1 MKKIILLASVMMLT
15 IAAFSMPVFAAS
27 ETDSDLDVE
36 LQKDVLMGPG
46 QVMIETKSD
55 ILMSYGARAR
65 IIPTSETDWDFGL
78 TDDLTMPLLGG
89 ALTPN
94 FFKNHITETGWIND
108 NYIRSEVQLYY
119 TAMPRDKMWSFY
131 AALEYDRPL
140 ENSSVDDRG
149 GKDQFSS
156 NFGLER
162 LHGTFKLP
170 HNMRLHAGY
179 DIWGVDVI
187 DAAGL
192 VYGDDNP
199 GFWVTGDYD
208 KWSFNV
214 GYFKLL
220 ENNFQTGTNELKDL
234 EDSDRDL
241 LGGYLTFTPE
251 EGQKIQPFYMYDRL
265 RAVPVGS
272 LLQTTLISAGAMQSI
287 GVPKTDSHHIG
298 AYYTGKFGIMELF
311 LEGVYQFGCADETG
325 LSKLGL
331 EEDYDI
337 SAYAF
342 SGDLAFKLDEAVGFG
357 VKPRIGFLYTSGDDD
372 PTDDTLGGYTGV
384 ENAQRFSQYFGGE
397 NTIIGDTNLV
407 LGSVLYGYLPELYGN
422 GTPVATGGLQNGVGK
437 FGNGRGDNPGL
448 TMTSVG
454 ITLTPKRF
462 LIFRSNVNSFWW
474 NEDIMVNSFVDPGAA
489 TIVESGYTGT
499 EWDNEI
505 TLATSKHSFIKGQ
518 FSFFFPGDTVE
529 DVTSALTSF
538 RNPAT
543 GAVIP
548 GAQSDEM
555 AMRLAMEFIWM
566 F

>member
-78 TDDLTMPLLGG
+78 TDDLKAPLLGG
-89 ALTPN
+89 ALTSN
-94 FFKNHITETGWIND
+94 FFKNHITETGWINN

-149 GKDQFSS
+149 GKDGNSS

-220 ENNFQTGTNELKDL
+220 ENNFQVDVNALGDD

-241 LGGYLTFTPE
+241 FGGYMTFTPE
-251 EGQKIQPFYMYDRL
+251 EGQKIQPFYMYDRI
-265 RAVPVGS
+265 RDVAVGS
-272 LLQTTLISAGAMQSI
+272 LFNFITGTTGAT
-287 GVPKTDSHHIG
+287 PKTDSHHIG
-298 AYYTGKFGIMELF
+298 AYYTGKFGVMELF

-325 LSKLGL
+325 LAQ
-331 EEDYDI
+331 DDFDI

-342 SGDLAFKLDEAVGFG
+342 SGDLAFKLDESAGFG
-357 VKPRIGFLYTSGDDD
+357 VKPHIGFLYTSGDDD

-422 GTPVATGGLQNGVGK
+422 GTPIATGGLQNGLGK

-448 TMTSVG
+448 TMTSIG

-474 NEDIMVNSFVDPGAA
+474 NEDIMVTSFVDPAVN
-489 TIVESGYTGT
+489 TVVESGYTGT
-499 EWDNEI
+499 EWDNEL
-505 TLATSKHSFIKGQ
+505 TLATSKHSFIKTQ
-518 FSFFFPGDTVE
+518 CSFFFPGDTVE
-529 DVTSALTSF
+529 DVTSALSSF

-543 GAVIP
+543 GSPIA
-548 GAQSDEM
+548 GEQSDEM
-555 AMRLAMEFIWM
+555 AMRLGMEFIWM

>member
-27 ETDSDLDVE
+27 ETDSDLDVQ

-78 TDDLTMPLLGG
+78 TDDLKAPLLGG
-89 ALTPN
+89 ALTSN
-94 FFKNHITETGWIND
+94 FFKNHITETGWINN

-149 GKDQFSS
+149 GKDGNSS

-220 ENNFQTGTNELKDL
+220 ENNFQVDVNALGDD

-241 LGGYLTFTPE
+241 FGGYMTFTPE
-251 EGQKIQPFYMYDRL
+251 EGQKIQPFYMYDRI
-265 RAVPVGS
+265 RDVAVGS
-272 LLQTTLISAGAMQSI
+272 LFNVITGTTGAT
-287 GVPKTDSHHIG
+287 PKTDSHHIG
-298 AYYTGKFGIMELF
+298 AYYTGKFGVMELF

-325 LSKLGL
+325 LAQ
-331 EEDYDI
+331 DDFDI

-342 SGDLAFKLDEAVGFG
+342 SGDLAFKLDESAGFG
-357 VKPRIGFLYTSGDDD
+357 VKPHIGFLYTSGDDD

-422 GTPVATGGLQNGVGK
+422 GTPIATGGLQNGLGK

-448 TMTSVG
+448 SMTSIG

-474 NEDIMVNSFVDPGAA
+474 NEDIMVTSFVDPAVN
-489 TIVESGYTGT
+489 TVVESGYTGT
-499 EWDNEI
+499 EWDNEL
-505 TLATSKHSFIKGQ
+505 TLATSKHSFIKTQ
-518 FSFFFPGDTVE
+518 CSFFFPGDTVE
-529 DVTSALTSF
+529 DVTSALSSF

-543 GAVIP
+543 GLPIA
-548 GAQSDEM
+548 GEQSDEM
-555 AMRLAMEFIWM
+555 AMRLGMEFIWM

>member
-1 MKKIILLASVMMLT
+1 MKKFIFQTAVALLSIAVLSSMAFGASD
-15 IAAFSMPVFAAS
+15 
-27 ETDSDLDVE
+27 TDSSPEAE
-36 LQKDVLMGPG
+36 LQKDILMGPG
-46 QVMIETKSD
+46 QVMIETKGD

-78 TDDLTMPLLGG
+78 TDDLGSKKLLGG
-89 ALTPN
+89 VLTQN
-94 FFKNHITETGWIND
+94 FFKNHITETGWINN
-108 NYIRSEVQLYY
+108 NYIRSEVQLYI
-119 TAMPRDKMWSFY
+119 TAMPKDKMWSFY

-140 ENSSVDDRG
+140 ENSSVDERG

-170 HNMRLHAGY
+170 MNMRLHAGY

-220 ENNFQTGTNELKDL
+220 ENNFQAEVNKLLDL
-234 EDSDRDL
+234 DDSDRDL
-241 LGGYLTFTPE
+241 FGGYLTFTPE
-251 EGQKIQPFYMYDRL
+251 EGQKIQPFYMYDRI
-265 RAVPVGS
+265 RDVSTGT
-272 LLQTTLISAGAMQSI
+272 LLNYLMGNTGAK
-287 GVPKTDSHHIG
+287 PKTDSHHIG
-298 AYYTGKFGIMELF
+298 AYYTGKFGILELF
-311 LEGVYQFGCADETG
+311 FEGVYQFGKAEETG
-325 LSKLGL
+325 LAYN
-331 EEDYDI
+331 DYDI

-342 SGDLAFKLDEAVGFG
+342 SGDIAFKLDTEKGFG
-357 VKPRIGFLYTSGDDD
+357 IKPRIGFLYTTGDDD
-372 PTDDTLGGYTGV
+372 PNDDELGGYTAVTAG
-384 ENAQRFSQYFGGE
+384 QRFAQYFGGE

-422 GTPVATGGLQNGVGK
+422 GTPIATGGLQNGLGR

-448 TMTSVG
+448 TMSSVG

-462 LIFRSNVNSFWW
+462 LILKSNVNSFWW

-489 TIVESGYTGT
+489 TLVESGYTGT

-505 TLATSKHSFIKGQ
+505 MLATSKHSFIKGQ
-518 FSFFFPGDTVE
+518 FACFFPGDTVKE
-529 DVTSALTSF
+529 VTSALTSF

-548 GAQSDEM
+548 GTKSDDT
-555 AMRLAMEFIWM
+555 AYRLGMEFIWM

>member
-78 TDDLTMPLLGG
+78 TDDLKAPLLGG
-89 ALTPN
+89 ALTSN
-94 FFKNHITETGWIND
+94 FFKNHITETGWINN

-149 GKDQFSS
+149 GKDGNSS

-220 ENNFQTGTNELKDL
+220 ENNFQVDVNALGDD

-241 LGGYLTFTPE
+241 FGGYLTFTPE

-265 RAVPVGS
+265 RDVPTGTMFNFIS
-272 LLQTTLISAGAMQSI
+272 GTTGAT
-287 GVPKTDSHHIG
+287 PKTDSHHIG
-298 AYYTGKFGIMELF
+298 AYYTGKFGVMELF

-325 LSKLGL
+325 LAQ
-331 EEDYDI
+331 DDFDI

-342 SGDLAFKLDEAVGFG
+342 SGDLAFKLDESAGFG
-357 VKPRIGFLYTSGDDD
+357 VKPHIGFLYTSGDDD
-372 PTDDTLGGYTGV
+372 ATDDTLGGYTGV

-422 GTPVATGGLQNGVGK
+422 GTPVATGGLQNGLGK

-448 TMTSVG
+448 SMTSIG

-474 NEDIMVNSFVDPGAA
+474 NEDIMVTSFVDPAVN
-489 TIVESGYTGT
+489 TVVESGYTGT
-499 EWDNEI
+499 EWDNEL
-505 TLATSKHSFIKGQ
+505 TLATSKHSFIKTQ
-518 FSFFFPGDTVE
+518 CSFFFPGDTVE

-543 GAVIP
+543 GLPDCRSA
-548 GAQSDEM
+548 E
-555 AMRLAMEFIWM
+555 R
-566 F
+566 

>member
-1 MKKIILLASVMMLT
+1 MQKIILQTVITFLS
-15 IAAFSMPVFAAS
+15 IAVLSSMTFAAS
-27 ETDSDLDVE
+27 DTDSDLDVE

-65 IIPTSETDWDFGL
+65 IIPVSETDWDFGL
-78 TDDLTMPLLGG
+78 TDNLTMPLLGG
-89 ALTPN
+89 GLKSN
-94 FFKNHITETGWIND
+94 FFKTHITETGWIEN
-108 NYIRSEVQLYY
+108 NYIRSEVQMYY
-119 TAMPRDKMWSFY
+119 TAMPRDRIWSFY

-149 GKDQFSS
+149 GKDQNTS

-170 HNMRLHAGY
+170 ANMRLHAGF

-220 ENNFQTGTNELKDL
+220 ENNFKANVNELSDQ

-241 LGGYLTFTPE
+241 YGGYLTFTPE
-251 EGQKIQPFYMYDRL
+251 DGQKFQPFYMYDRI
-265 RAVPVGS
+265 RDVPVGN
-272 LLQTTLISAGAMQSI
+272 LFNYITKTTGDT
-287 GVPKTDSHHIG
+287 PKTDSHHIG
-298 AYYTGKFGIMELF
+298 AYYTGKFGVMELF
-311 LEGVYQFGCADETG
+311 LEGVYQFGNADDTG
-325 LSKLGL
+325 LAQ
-331 EEDYDI
+331 DDFDI

-342 SGDLAFKLDEAVGFG
+342 SGDLALKLDESAGFG
-357 VKPRIGFLYTSGDDD
+357 VKPHIGFLYTSGDDD
-372 PTDDTLGGYTGV
+372 PTDDELGGYTGI

-422 GTPVATGGLQNGVGK
+422 GTPIATGGLQNGAGK

-474 NEDIMVNSFVDPGAA
+474 NEDISVYGFVLPTPTSLPAI
-489 TIVESGYTGT
+489 TTVEAGYTGT

-518 FSFFFPGDTVE
+518 FSCFFPGDTVE
-529 DVTSALTSF
+529 DVTSALTAY
-538 RNPAT
+538 RNPDNPLDI
-543 GAVIP
+543 IP
-548 GAQSDEM
+548 GAKSDDVIY
-555 AMRLAMEFIWM
+555 RLGMEFIWM

>member
-1 MKKIILLASVMMLT
+1 MKKIILQTAVALLSIAMLSSM
-15 IAAFSMPVFAAS
+15 AFAVSD
-27 ETDSDLDVE
+27 TDSTSDAE
-36 LQKDVLMGPG
+36 LQKDILMGPG
-46 QVMIETKSD
+46 QVFLETKHD

-78 TDDLTMPLLGG
+78 TDDLGSMKLLGG
-89 ALTPN
+89 GLTQN
-94 FFKNHITETGWIND
+94 FFKNHITETGWINN
-108 NYIRSEVQLYY
+108 NYIRSEVQLYF
-119 TAMPRDKMWSFY
+119 TAMPKDKMWSFY

-140 ENSSVDDRG
+140 ENSSVDERG

-170 HNMRLHAGY
+170 MNMRLHAGY

-220 ENNFQTGTNELKDL
+220 ENNFQTDVNKLRDL
-234 EDSDRDL
+234 SDSDRDL
-241 LGGYLTFTPE
+241 YGGYLTFTPE
-251 EGQKIQPFYMYDRL
+251 EGQKIQPFYMYDRI
-265 RAVPVGS
+265 RDVSTGS
-272 LLQTTLISAGAMQSI
+272 LLNYIMGNTGAT
-287 GVPKTDSHHIG
+287 PKTDSHHIG
-298 AYYTGKFGIMELF
+298 AYYTGKFGKLELF
-311 LEGVYQFGCADETG
+311 VEGVYQFGKAEETG
-325 LSKLGL
+325 LAYN
-331 EEDYDI
+331 DYDI

-342 SGDLAFKLDEAVGFG
+342 SGDIALKLDTDKGFG
-357 VKPRIGFLYTSGDDD
+357 IKPHIGFLYTTGDDD
-372 PTDDTLGGYTGV
+372 PNDDELGGYTGV
-384 ENAQRFSQYFGGE
+384 ENAQRFAQYFGGE

-422 GTPVATGGLQNGVGK
+422 GTPIATGGLQNGLGR

-448 TMTSVG
+448 TMSSVG
-454 ITLTPKRF
+454 ITLAPERF
-462 LIFRSNVNSFWW
+462 LILKSNVNSFWW

-505 TLATSKHSFIKGQ
+505 MLATSKHSFIKGQ
-518 FSFFFPGDTVE
+518 FSCFFPGGTVE

-548 GAQSDEM
+548 GAKSDDT
-555 AMRLAMEFIWM
+555 AYRLGMEFIWM

>member
-1 MKKIILLASVMMLT
+1 MKKFILQTAVALLS
-15 IAAFSMPVFAAS
+15 IAVLSSMAFAVSGTD
-27 ETDSDLDVE
+27 TDSDLDVE

-46 QVMIETKSD
+46 QVMIETKND

-65 IIPTSETDWDFGL
+65 IIPTSETDYDFGL
-78 TDDLTMPLLGG
+78 TDDLGSTQLLGG
-89 ALTPN
+89 ALTQN
-94 FFKNHITETGWIND
+94 FFKNHITETGWINN

-149 GKDQFSS
+149 GKDQYSS

-170 HNMRLHAGY
+170 YNMRLHAGY
-179 DIWGVDVI
+179 DIWGVDII

-220 ENNFQTGTNELKDL
+220 ENNFQDNVNALKDT

-241 LGGYLTFTPE
+241 LGGYLTFMPE
-251 EGQKIQPFYMYDRL
+251 EGQKIQPFYMYDRI
-265 RAVPVGS
+265 RDVPVGD
-272 LLQTTLISAGAMQSI
+272 LFNYITKTTGDT
-287 GVPKTDSHHIG
+287 PKTDSHHIG

-311 LEGVYQFGCADETG
+311 LEGVYQFGQADETG
-325 LSKLGL
+325 LTARGMAYD
-331 EEDYDI
+331 DYDI

-342 SGDLAFKLDEAVGFG
+342 SGDLAFKLDDAAGFG
-357 VKPRIGFLYTSGDDD
+357 VKPHIGFLYTSGDDD
-372 PTDDTLGGYTGV
+372 PNDDTLGGYTGV

-422 GTPVATGGLQNGVGK
+422 GTPVATGGLQNGLGR

-448 TMTSVG
+448 TMSSVG

-462 LIFRSNVNSFWW
+462 LILRSNVNSFWW
-474 NEDIMVNSFVDPGAA
+474 NEDIKVTSFVDPGAA

-518 FSFFFPGDTVE
+518 CSFFFPGDTVE
-529 DVTSALTSF
+529 DVTSALTAF

-548 GAQSDEM
+548 GAESDEM
-555 AMRLAMEFIWM
+555 AMRLGMEFIWM

>member
-1 MKKIILLASVMMLT
+1 MNNFFLRTVVIFLSFLLFSGV
-15 IAAFSMPVFAAS
+15 AFAQ
-27 ETDSDLDVE
+27 ETTDSDSAVE
-36 LQKDVLMGPG
+36 LEKDILMGPG
-46 QVMIETKSD
+46 TVKIQTETD
-55 ILMSYGARAR
+55 IMMTYGARAR
-65 IIPTSETDWDFGL
+65 IIPVSETEWDFGL
-78 TDDLTMPLLGG
+78 TDDLGSTQLLGG
-89 ALTPN
+89 ALTQN
-94 FFKNHITETGWIND
+94 FFKNHITETGWINN

-119 TAMPRDKMWSFY
+119 TAMPKDRVWSFY

-149 GKDQFSS
+149 GKNQYSS

-170 HNMRLHAGY
+170 ANMRLHAGF

-199 GFWVTGDYD
+199 GFWITGDYD

-220 ENNFQTGTNELKDL
+220 ENNWETDVNELKDWA
-234 EDSDRDL
+234 DQDRDIY
-241 LGGYLTFTPE
+241 GGYLTFTPE
-251 EGQKIQPFYMYDRL
+251 EGQKIQPFYMYDRM
-265 RAVPVGS
+265 RDVPVGS
-272 LLQTTLISAGAMQSI
+272 LLNYITNTTGET
-287 GVPKTDSHHIG
+287 PHTDSHHLG
-298 AYYTGKFGIMELF
+298 TYYTGKFGVIELF
-311 LEGVYQFGCADETG
+311 MEGVYQFGQANHTG
-325 LSKLGL
+325 LNEINPEYSN
-331 EEDYDI
+331 DYDI

-342 SGDLAFKLDEAVGFG
+342 SGDIAFKLDEAAGFG
-357 VKPRIGFLYTSGDDD
+357 VKPHIGFLYTSGDDD
-372 PTDDTLGGYTGV
+372 PNDDELGGYTGV

-407 LGSVLYGYLPELYGN
+407 LGTVLYGYLPELYGN
-422 GTPVATGGLQNGVGK
+422 GTPIATGGLQNGVGQ

-448 TMTSVG
+448 TMSSVG

-474 NEDIMVNSFVDPGAA
+474 NEDISVASYVDPGAM
-489 TIVESGYTGT
+489 TVVESGYTGT

-518 FSFFFPGDTVE
+518 FSCFFPGDTVK

-543 GAVIP
+543 GEVIP
-548 GAQSDEM
+548 GDESDKT
-555 AMRLAMEFIWM
+555 AYRLAMEFIWM